1 MKDEPETKA
10 LGEFLLEF
18 NKESDR
24 GSALV
29 AAAMLDE
36 RLEEILT
43 AFLVE
48 SKTSTELL
56 SGYNAPLGTFSS
68 RANAAFALGLIQD
81 NEFKEITLIRKIR
94 NEFGHDW
101 QPKSF
106 ETGAI
111 ANLCAQLPWLG
122 PKEYE
127 QSSTQRQRFNF
138 ATAIL
143 LTDLLWR
150 VRLVSKERRQLKT
163 WPNKAR

>member
-1 MKDEPETKA
+1 MNDEPEIKA
-10 LGEFLLEF
+10 LGQFLLEF

-36 RLEEILT
+36 RLKEILT

-48 SKTSTELL
+48 SKTSTELV
-56 SGYNAPLGTFSS
+56 SGFNAPLGTFSA
-68 RANAAFALGLIQD
+68 RANAAFALGLIQE
-81 NEFKEITLIRKIR
+81 NEFKEINLIRSIR
-94 NEFGHDW
+94 NKFGHDW

-111 ANLCAQLPWLG
+111 ADLCAQLPWAG
-122 PKEYE
+122 PTEYE
-127 QSSTQRQRFNF
+127 KDSTQRQRFNF

-150 VRLVSKERRQLKT
+150 VRLVGKERRQLKT
-163 WPNKAR
+163 WPNKTR